1 VALGVEPESYLRV
14 RDLEGVDVEAMRAF
28 REDRVGALVGRS
40 LLEANGWRVG
50 EPVTVRGIA
59 RMPSLS
65 FTVRGVID
73 SQDRLSRVAL
83 VHLDYLED
91 VVGGAGRVSFIQAR
105 VARAELGAPVARAID
120 ARFASFAVPTEST
133 TERAHMA
140 TVLSNLSS
148 VLVALRAIG
157 GLTLLVTVLVV
168 ANSVAMS
175 IRERTVEIGTLR
187 AVGYG
192 RGRVLS
198 LVLTEVVAVAVTG
211 GVVGALAAFGAF
223 QGGLI
228 RLPEGVGFRLIS
240 DTSVVLRA
248 ALLSVPV
255 GLLAAIQPAW
265 SALRRPIAEAL
276 RAAD

>member
-1 VALGVEPESYLRV
+1 
-14 RDLEGVDVEAMRAF
+14 
-28 REDRVGALVGRS
+28 
-40 LLEANGWRVG
+40 
-50 EPVTVRGIA
+50 
-59 RMPSLS
+59 
-65 FTVRGVID
+65 
-73 SQDRLSRVAL
+73 
-83 VHLDYLED
+83 
-91 VVGGAGRVSFIQAR
+91 
-105 VARAELGAPVARAID
+105 
-120 ARFASFAVPTEST
+120 
-133 TERAHMA
+133 MA

-157 GLTLLVTVLVV
+157 GLTLLVTILVV

-192 RGRVLS
+192 RGRVLA
-198 LVLTEVVAVAVTG
+198 LVLTEVLAVAVLG
-211 GVVGALAAFGAF
+211 GALGAFAAFGAF
-223 QGGLI
+223 EGGLI
-228 RLPEGVGFRLIS
+228 RLPEGLGIRLVS

-255 GLLAAIQPAW
+255 GLLAAAQPAW